1 MIWWSDN
8 GDQNDGIGE
17 GCSEVRC
24 GNGGEGVAVGWEKH
38 KYFPNNGH
46 ITPVK
51 SNSEFS

>member
-1 MIWWSDN
+1 MDIKMMVDVSVVVKLDVVMEEEV
-8 GDQNDGIGE
+8 GQLE
-17 GCSEVRC
+17 G
-24 GNGGEGVAVGWEKH
+24 EKH